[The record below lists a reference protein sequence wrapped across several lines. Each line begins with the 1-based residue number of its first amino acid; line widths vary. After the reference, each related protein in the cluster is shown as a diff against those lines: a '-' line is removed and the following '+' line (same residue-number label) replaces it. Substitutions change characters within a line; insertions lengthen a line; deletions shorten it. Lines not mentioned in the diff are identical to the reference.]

1 VGDNGIGLPPDL
13 SWETSPT
20 LGLRLVRTLARQIEA
35 IVEINSSNGTVFSIK
50 FLDGL
55 SIKR

>member
-13 SWETSPT
+13 NWETSPT

-35 IVEINSSNGTVFSIK
+35 NVETYSTNGTVFVMT

-55 SIKR
+55 YIK